1 MWRVWEIKEGIRRDE
16 KAILREGKVMDNG
29 KMCDREGEI
38 L

>member
-1 MWRVWEIKEGIRRDE
+1 MWRVGGNKRRNRDE
-16 KAILREGKVMDNG
+16 KAILRERKELDNG